1 MKEAN
6 TNWSFFGSNGR
17 HRAGI
22 KTTWEIKGASR
33 SVYQGCK
40 QRTREAAKIRT
51 FLRFLMAPARVD
63 YMVLNTLIRLGL
75 LVVLKN

>member
-40 QRTREAAKIRT
+40 RELERRPK
-51 FLRFLMAPARVD
+51 F
-63 YMVLNTLIRLGL
+63 GHS
-75 LVVLKN
+75 